1 MEPTQPPSKQASK
14 QASKEASKP
23 SQASKPVSVNMGISD
38 LATLAFI
45 RATCSRPGA
54 LSKDEFDMSGA
65 IAKWARGSGENV
77 MSVSALT
84 FSRDGFSIELP
95 DGTIENGAL
104 TWGDRHDADQG
115 VVRRGS
121 SRREQVLRFQFR
133 SFPSNAR
140 ASPHPGSSRSAM
152 DGPSWLQWRTPK
164 KQKTAPGPHGTP
176 KTKEKKNRDTA
187 RRRHNRK
194 AAKQHKAAAATAPGQ
209 QTLDQLAAKAQHVTM
224 MKASCTMA
232 FA

>member
-1 MEPTQPPSKQASK
+1 MAGASCASEKSSAGRDAAQPMWLLTPGQGAGPRTAHDRRRSGFWNQGAVPVQYRVLTVHYMYWFVSK
-14 QASKEASKP
+14 
-23 SQASKPVSVNMGISD
+23 
-38 LATLAFI
+38 
-45 RATCSRPGA
+45 
-54 LSKDEFDMSGA
+54 
-65 IAKWARGSGENV
+65 
-77 MSVSALT
+77 
-84 FSRDGFSIELP
+84 
-95 DGTIENGAL
+95 
-104 TWGDRHDADQG
+104 
-115 VVRRGS
+115 
-121 SRREQVLRFQFR
+121 RFQIR

-194 AAKQHKAAAATAPGQ
+194 AAKQHKAAAAMAPGQ

-224 MKASCTMA
+224 VNASCTMA

>member
-1 MEPTQPPSKQASK
+1 
-14 QASKEASKP
+14 
-23 SQASKPVSVNMGISD
+23 MGISD

-95 DGTIENGAL
+95 DGTIENGA
-104 TWGDRHDADQG
+104 Q
-115 VVRRGS
+115 RGEIDMTRIKALYEEAAAGGNKYS
-121 SRREQVLRFQFR
+121 D
-133 SFPSNAR
+133 SNFVDFHPTR
-140 ASPHPGSSRSAM
+140 VPHRTPARSAM

-224 MKASCTMA
+224 VNASCTMA
-232 FA
+232 FAYM